1 MRKIAFIVGIVLS
14 LAGFFQSYRY
24 VFDYNSLTQFGKG
37 YVWGSIILIVIGLV
51 LIYFGFKKKKTVHNN
66 L

>member
-1 MRKIAFIVGIVLS
+1 MKKIAFIVGIVLS
-14 LAGFFQSYRY
+14 LAGFFQGYKY
-24 VFDYNSLTQFGKG
+24 VFDYNSLTPFGKG

-51 LIYFGFKKKKTVHNN
+51 LIYFGLKRKTVHNN